1 MSKRKISERQ
11 TKNVQNQQS
20 KRGSTTT
27 EALTGL
33 VLCHYGVQAI
43 VQLQAHPHTI
53 FQCHKRTHIDI
64 AAGDEVIFEPQHQ
77 TEIQEHPTEIQS
89 HQTGTQSHQTGVI
102 VATKPRKNALSRKT
116 NYRHEAKI
124 LAANVDQAFIVFA
137 PEPMP
142 TPLFIDQLL
151 VGLGMLNID
160 TFLILN
166 KADLITKDIQFS
178 DALTQKEKYCS
189 IGYTVFT
196 TGNHE
201 HDDLEKI
208 KSMMQNK
215 NNILVG
221 QSGVGKS
228 SLLNRLI
235 PQAQA
240 KTSELTQESR
250 LGKHTTIHSMLYPLP
265 SGGCMID
272 SPGVR
277 QWQHENLEKENLVQ
291 YFPEIDKWQ
300 HECKFRNCSHQ
311 KEPQCKVKEKAEE
324 GVIHPERWKNFCT
337 LQQLAIENKGY

>member
-166 KADLITKDIQFS
+166 KA
-178 DALTQKEKYCS
+178 
-189 IGYTVFT
+189 
-196 TGNHE
+196 
-201 HDDLEKI
+201 
-208 KSMMQNK
+208 
-215 NNILVG
+215 
-221 QSGVGKS
+221 
-228 SLLNRLI
+228 
-235 PQAQA
+235 
-240 KTSELTQESR
+240 
-250 LGKHTTIHSMLYPLP
+250 
-265 SGGCMID
+265 
-272 SPGVR
+272 
-277 QWQHENLEKENLVQ
+277 
-291 YFPEIDKWQ
+291 
-300 HECKFRNCSHQ
+300 
-311 KEPQCKVKEKAEE
+311 
-324 GVIHPERWKNFCT
+324 
-337 LQQLAIENKGY
+337 